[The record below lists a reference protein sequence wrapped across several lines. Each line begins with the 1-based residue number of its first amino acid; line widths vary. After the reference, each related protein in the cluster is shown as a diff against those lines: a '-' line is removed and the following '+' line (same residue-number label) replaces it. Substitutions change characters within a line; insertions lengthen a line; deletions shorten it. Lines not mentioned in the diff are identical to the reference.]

1 MPDDDQ
7 RLARAARPAEDA
19 LRGADVCIAF
29 SKAGPGTIAPDCV
42 AAMARDPI
50 VFACANP
57 VPEIWPWKAH
67 AAGDANPDAYRTDRR
82 TAAQPSMITPG
93 LRMPF
98 GSSVCLSRRISAI
111 SSGVRLDPRYA
122 RLATPMPCSAD
133 TEPDGGSAP
142 YTISSMV

>member
-1 MPDDDQ
+1 MSPMSTSLMSPSETTCEKPMSRDCAQ
-7 RLARAARPAEDA
+7 SIIE
-19 LRGADVCIAF
+19 V
-29 SKAGPGTIAPDCV
+29 TIAPDCV
-42 AAMARDPI
+42 AAMVRDPT

-67 AAGDANPDAYRTDRR
+67 AAGDANPDAYGTDRR

-98 GSSVCLSRRISAI
+98 GSSVRLSRRISAI